1 MDYKTEA
8 HNYLNSIGIL
18 IKDMEELDTKPDD
31 FYSSVGKF
39 KISYNDLWKALNEE
53 HADYEDLAREIVKL
67 DQDIL
72 AYLSTISPST
82 PKLRFF

>member
-1 MDYKTEA
+1 MDYKTKA

-18 IKDMEELDTKPDD
+18 IKDMKQLDTKPDNSIMGN
-31 FYSSVGKF
+31 FMR
-39 KISYNDLWKALNEE
+39 SYNDLLKALNEK
-53 HADYEDLAREIVKL
+53 HADYKDLAREIVKL
-67 DQDIL
+67 DQYIL